1 MAKYLNQ
8 EGVQLIVNDYNN
20 KLSVK
25 ADKSELSVYAT
36 KEELQNIDI
45 PEVNL
50 SNYATK
56 AEVEAAV
63 AAVPQYDD
71 EEIRD
76 LIAALEGE
84 VSGLYHFKGSVANLA
99 ELEAIQNP
107 QVGDTYNIA
116 DTGMNAAWTADGVW
130 DQFGSV
136 ADLTDYLQKK
146 DVEALTRTEVNSI
159 LFAGKTAVVTDVE
172 SIQAVL
178 SNSQPAVEIT
188 VNDNLELEETV
199 TIPAGKKVTLNL
211 GNNSVESGAT
221 QAFVADGAGAELVLN
236 GGSVESDSNGTVYAN
251 NGGKVTINGTTIV
264 STNNNCVCARGAGSE
279 VVVNSGDLTGQ
290 EYGILAI
297 DAGDVVVNGGNIKGL
312 DNFGIGG
319 NGTAGRGGSTV
330 TINGGVIEGHIQAA
344 GYQAVAIYWPNTG
357 TLNFNGGTII
367 TDGAGIVQRGGTVNI
382 GADAVI
388 QASDTPT
395 DRETGTA
402 GDGRNVVGRYAVVYD
417 YNSKYPAYESMAL
430 NIAAGATLSSV
441 DGDLSILPADAP
453 NVVDNR

>member
-146 DVEALTRTEVNSI
+146 DVEL
-159 LFAGKTAVVTDVE
+159 K
-172 SIQAVL
+172 
-178 SNSQPAVEIT
+178 
-188 VNDNLELEETV
+188 
-199 TIPAGKKVTLNL
+199 
-211 GNNSVESGAT
+211 
-221 QAFVADGAGAELVLN
+221 
-236 GGSVESDSNGTVYAN
+236 
-251 NGGKVTINGTTIV
+251 
-264 STNNNCVCARGAGSE
+264 
-279 VVVNSGDLTGQ
+279 
-290 EYGILAI
+290 
-297 DAGDVVVNGGNIKGL
+297 
-312 DNFGIGG
+312 
-319 NGTAGRGGSTV
+319 
-330 TINGGVIEGHIQAA
+330 
-344 GYQAVAIYWPNTG
+344 
-357 TLNFNGGTII
+357 
-367 TDGAGIVQRGGTVNI
+367 
-382 GADAVI
+382 
-388 QASDTPT
+388 
-395 DRETGTA
+395 
-402 GDGRNVVGRYAVVYD
+402 
-417 YNSKYPAYESMAL
+417 
-430 NIAAGATLSSV
+430 
-441 DGDLSILPADAP
+441 
-453 NVVDNR
+453 